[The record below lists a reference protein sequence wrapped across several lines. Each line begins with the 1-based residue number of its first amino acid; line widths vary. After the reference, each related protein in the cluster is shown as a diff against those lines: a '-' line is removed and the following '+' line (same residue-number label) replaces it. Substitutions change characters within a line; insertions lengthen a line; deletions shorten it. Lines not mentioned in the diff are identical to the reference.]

1 MLPLYLVHSR
11 FFIFLPFLVYT
22 RDMNNACNKC
32 DSCGKGPCSCGGCRP
47 ARYSKGDIQITPN
60 PFDASVWMV
69 TIQGATTKVKI
80 PKINETDTKLSTNYT
95 ASSLIYNAEKHTDTI
110 TGAQLGSLIKMED
123 LRDSETS
130 NADSCDLLVYNPF
143 CDECGDG
150 CKPKNARWR
159 NYHIPDAE
167 DDCEIEVGDDGYYR
181 VLVKDDC
188 GCIKECRL
196 PVTADGSIAI
206 SYIRDSV
213 PDDPDFPWYYGIY
226 NDTINLHL
234 AENASAFFGKY
245 PLEITVNYSI
255 QVVHSTASPNTNF
268 RSLLVPVVEGSAI
281 DATMFS
287 SILQDQS
294 TVSWQNQPYI
304 PWGTVCLRGSLVF
317 YVPKGK
323 EAYLHH
329 EFRLRTKD
337 SHAAYATN
345 ALDGQKVPDEIAGQV
360 DRMLYTASRLNAL
373 QIIVK
378 PARGTSN
385 TSPVVDA
392 ERSQLDAAVDVYP
405 NIG

>member
-1 MLPLYLVHSR
+1 MTY
-11 FFIFLPFLVYT
+11 
-22 RDMNNACNKC
+22 CNKC
-32 DSCGKGPCSCGGCRP
+32 SCGKDPCGCGGCRP
-47 ARYSKGDIQITPN
+47 ARYSKGDVSIVPS
-60 PFDASVWMV
+60 PFDSSVWAV
-69 TIQGATTKVKI
+69 TINGATTKVKI

-95 ASSLIYNAEKHTDTI
+95 SSALIYNAEKHTDTI
-110 TGAQLGSLIKMED
+110 TGTQLGQLIRVED
-123 LRDSETS
+123 LRDTETA
-130 NADSCDLLVYNPF
+130 NADSCDLMVYNPH

-159 NYHIPDAE
+159 NYHIPDAG
-167 DDCEIEVGDDGYYR
+167 DCELELDDEGYYH

-188 GCIKECRL
+188 GCIKECKL
-196 PVTADGSIAI
+196 PVMADGSIAI

-234 AENASAFFGKY
+234 RENASAFFGKY
-245 PLEITVNYSI
+245 DLEVTVNYGI
-255 QVVHSTASPNTNF
+255 QVVHSTVSPNTNF
-268 RSLLVPVVEGSAI
+268 RSLLVPVAEGSTV
-281 DATMFS
+281 DPTMFS

-294 TVSWQNQPYI
+294 TVSFSSQPYL

-329 EFRLRTKD
+329 EFRLRTHD
-337 SHAAYATN
+337 SHAQYATN
-345 ALDGQKVPDEIAGQV
+345 ALDGQKVPDDVAGQI

-385 TSPVVDA
+385 THPTVDA
-392 ERSQLDAAVDVYP
+392 IRTQLDAPVDAYP
-405 NIG
+405 NIGG